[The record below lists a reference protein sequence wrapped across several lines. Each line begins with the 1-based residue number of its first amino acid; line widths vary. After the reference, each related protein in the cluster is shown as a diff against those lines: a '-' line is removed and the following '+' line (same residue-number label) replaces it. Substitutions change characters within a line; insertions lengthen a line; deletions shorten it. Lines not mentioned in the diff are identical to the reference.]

1 MEIAGRLHMQTSR
14 AIVLRD
20 GRVLRGRFD
29 ALTILFHWSTVTL
42 VLFQLASGWAAS
54 ELGAL
59 SVFPHLLD
67 YHRST
72 GTVLWF
78 ITLARLVWRQ
88 TNATFPPFPSHIGR
102 IARAAAQVNEYGL
115 YAMAF
120 FQPVSGISQMVLRGR
135 PFTLLGLTVPQL
147 MPRNLFFWQ
156 EVHALHAQGA
166 VVFAALIGVHA
177 AAALVHHYYFRDDVL
192 ETMAPIL
199 RHRSR
204 QPDLRDQA
212 IQVSARMS

>member
-1 MEIAGRLHMQTSR
+1 MEFAGLPQMHSSR
-14 AIVLRD
+14 AIVLPD
-20 GRVLRGRFD
+20 GRIVRGRFD
-29 ALTILFHWSTVTL
+29 ALTILLHWTTVAL

-59 SVFPHLLD
+59 SLFAHLLD

-72 GTVLWF
+72 GTALWF

-88 TNATFPPFPSHIGR
+88 TNATFPPFPSHMGR
-102 IARAAAQVNEYGL
+102 IARTAAQANEYGL

-135 PFTLLGLTVPQL
+135 PFTLLGATVPQL

-156 EVHALHAQGA
+156 KVHELHAQGA

-199 RHRSR
+199 RQRSR

-212 IQVSARMS
+212 IRISA

>member
-102 IARAAAQVNEYGL
+102 IARAAAQVNE
-115 YAMAF
+115 
-120 FQPVSGISQMVLRGR
+120 
-135 PFTLLGLTVPQL
+135 
-147 MPRNLFFWQ
+147 
-156 EVHALHAQGA
+156 
-166 VVFAALIGVHA
+166 
-177 AAALVHHYYFRDDVL
+177 
-192 ETMAPIL
+192 
-199 RHRSR
+199 
-204 QPDLRDQA
+204 
-212 IQVSARMS
+212 